1 MRNYRNN
8 QFEIQGSAYGI
19 DVDVEIDYYEFVRI
33 LEQFSPSLF
42 LHYDTTVTPE
52 ELKEHKKFSYEYSTE
67 TDIDYITINTSLSEL
82 SDAVSSLND
91 DDLQSVLQDSIPEW
105 VSCKNSSSKVI
116 TIPNLEAE
124 REVEEFLERYNRKW
138 SL

>member
-1 MRNYRNN
+1 MRHFRRNEF
-8 QFEIQGSAYGI
+8 QIQGSAYNI
-19 DVDVEIDYYEFVRI
+19 DVDVEIDYYEFVKI
-33 LEQFSPSLF
+33 LKEFSPSLF

-67 TDIDYITINTSLSEL
+67 TDIDYITIDTSLSEL
-82 SDAVSSLND
+82 SDAVSSLPD
-91 DDLQSVLQDSIPEW
+91 DDLQTVLKDSIPEW
-105 VSCKNSSSKVI
+105 ASCKNSSSKVI

-124 REVEEFLERYNRKW
+124 REVELFLESYNRKW